1 MNKKQEAI
9 AKLQQKIEPSNGR
22 WLLLTGALGSF
33 CLMIYTESQLV
44 GDITNMLASACLIGF
59 LAVNLQAVFIKPI
72 LEILQ
77 DSLEDED
84 DE

>member
-9 AKLQQKIEPSNGR
+9 AKLQKKIEPSNGR
-22 WLLLTGALGSF
+22 WVLLAGALSSF
-33 CLMIYTESQLV
+33 FLMISTESQLW
-44 GDITNMLASACLIGF
+44 GDITNLLASACLIGF
-59 LAVNLQAVFIKPI
+59 LAVNLQAVFVKPI

-77 DSLEDED
+77 DSLEDEN

>member
-1 MNKKQEAI
+1 MNKQQEAI

-22 WLLLTGALGSF
+22 WVLLAGALGNF
-33 CLMIYTESQLV
+33 CFMISTESQFV
-44 GDITNMLASACLIGF
+44 GDITNMFASACLVGF
-59 LAVNLQAVFIKPI
+59 LAVNLQAIFIKPI

-77 DSLEDED
+77 DSFEDEN